1 MLEKQTLANTGDPP
15 QKPFPYG
22 YVTSETQLLR
32 MVEERE
38 KNGLPV
44 YGHAI
49 AYINGE
55 RIGARVNHLGEITFG
70 AHCENI

>member
-38 KNGLPV
+38 KMRKYLNYETGLD
-44 YGHAI
+44 
-49 AYINGE
+49 
-55 RIGARVNHLGEITFG
+55 FG
-70 AHCENI
+70 F